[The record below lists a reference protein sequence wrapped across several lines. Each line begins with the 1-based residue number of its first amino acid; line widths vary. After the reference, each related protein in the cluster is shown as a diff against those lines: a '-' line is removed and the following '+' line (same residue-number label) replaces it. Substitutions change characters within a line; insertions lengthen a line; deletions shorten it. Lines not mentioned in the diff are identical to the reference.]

1 MSPSDHW
8 AESRQ
13 EMKDQAKMEEDAPST
28 GLNAPSLPDDPESAL
43 LHDGLESDAGS
54 PTCWN
59 LTGSFGD
66 GSCPELAEV
75 IRCLNCPVYSTA
87 GRHLFERKPPE
98 GYIEEWTEQLS
109 MQQDSRGAAKT
120 AVIIFRLG
128 SEWLAL
134 PASVFKQVAPMRSI
148 HSLPH
153 RGSPVLLGLTNVL
166 GALRLCI
173 SLHDLL
179 GVEKPLDSAKSV
191 FKKSYKRLAVI
202 EKESG
207 CWVFPVDEVYG
218 MHRFHADILQNVPV
232 TVARSAV
239 SYTKG
244 LFPCAEMIVGL
255 LDDELL
261 FYSLKRSI
269 L

>member
-1 MSPSDHW
+1 
-8 AESRQ
+8 
-13 EMKDQAKMEEDAPST
+13 MKDSVTMDEDNPTTDLQDDAKSPEAPED
-28 GLNAPSLPDDPESAL
+28 
-43 LHDGLESDAGS
+43 
-54 PTCWN
+54 CWN
-59 LTGSFGD
+59 LRGSLGD
-66 GSCPELAEV
+66 GSCPELAKA
-75 IRCLNCPVYSTA
+75 ILCLNCAVYSTA
-87 GRHLFERKPPE
+87 GRSLFERKPPE
-98 GYIEEWTEQLS
+98 GYVEEWTEQLS
-109 MQQDSRGAAKT
+109 RQKDSRGSAKT

-134 PASVFKQVAPMRSI
+134 PASVFKQVAPLRSI

-153 RGSPVLLGLTNVL
+153 RSGQVLKGLANVL

-179 GVEKPLDSAKSV
+179 GVEKSANSGHRSV
-191 FKKSYKRLAVI
+191 GKTYERLAMI
-202 EKESG
+202 EKEG
-207 CWVFPVDEVYG
+207 NCWVFPVDEVYG
-218 MHRFHADILQNVPV
+218 MHRFHLDELQNVPV

-244 LFPCAEMIVGL
+244 LFSCAEMIVGF